1 MFLAI
6 SGVWRGFYGK
16 GNRCESVKEVKGLKN
31 FIKRLHKD
39 ESGQGMAEYAIILVV
54 IALAAVVGFTVLG
67 GKIDSKV
74 RDAGDALSN

>member
-1 MFLAI
+1 M
-6 SGVWRGFYGK
+6 
-16 GNRCESVKEVKGLKN
+16 KN